1 MKPFHTTLLPLITP
15 KEVYECSDQFDIFR
29 GSDKAGIGWTQH
41 LGEEAR
47 SWQKIGTASNL
58 EQPATLTRTRGET
71 STSSCKKTSMHVSG
85 CKDLTLEPGSPCWVY
100 SCDAYE
106 SLHQLQQEKKKKKSG
121 VSVCL
126 THRAPGPD
134 HQSGSGWCLAGCC
147 GGPSEGGASVA
158 GRWKRGCSTASQRR
172 SGGGGVGPPWPRS
185 ADLPKGQPISCSTR
199 L

>member
-15 KEVYECSDQFDIFR
+15 KEVYERSDQFDIFR
-29 GSDKAGIGWTQH
+29 GSDKAGTGWTQH

-106 SLHQLQQEKKKKKSG
+106 SLHQLQQEKKTKKKRCERVFDSPSSWSWS
-121 VSVCL
+121 SV
-126 THRAPGPD
+126 RIRMMF
-134 HQSGSGWCLAGCC
+134 
-147 GGPSEGGASVA
+147 
-158 GRWKRGCSTASQRR
+158 GRMLRR
-172 SGGGGVGPPWPRS
+172 SLWRRGFSRWPVETW
-185 ADLPKGQPISCSTR
+185 L
-199 L
+199 